1 MSRKLPQ
8 IVLVTLTQGDHTS
21 ILVFPFLSFMIFH
34 VPLLFFPKKVT
45 TNPITI
51 MSYFRLAQ
59 TSFSSFSGLFGKSF
73 PELFCPQYAT
83 RRCLPTVENE
93 MTLIYCIL
101 ICKRRGLHLFICR
114 KVQYIVLLLEIER
127 KAFLTVL
134 CSDTEYFTKE
144 NFEVTF
150 SEKIS
155 QQRKKKNLRI
165 I

>member
-8 IVLVTLTQGDHTS
+8 IVLVTLTQGDRTN

-101 ICKRRGLHLFICR
+101 ICKRREHFICLFVGR
-114 KVQYIVLLLEIER
+114 FNILCYSWRSKER
-127 KAFLTVL
+127 L
-134 CSDTEYFTKE
+134 S
-144 NFEVTF
+144 
-150 SEKIS
+150 
-155 QQRKKKNLRI
+155 
-165 I
+165 

>member
-1 MSRKLPQ
+1 MYAMSRKLPQ
-8 IVLVTLTQGDHTS
+8 IVLVTLTQGDRTS

-59 TSFSSFSGLFGKSF
+59 TSFSSFSGLCGKSF

-101 ICKRRGLHLFICR
+101 ICKRREHFICLFVGR
-114 KVQYIVLLLEIER
+114 SIY
-127 KAFLTVL
+127 
-134 CSDTEYFTKE
+134 C
-144 NFEVTF
+144 VTPRD
-150 SEKIS
+150 
-155 QQRKKKNLRI
+155 RKKGFLNSSLL
-165 I
+165 

>member
-8 IVLVTLTQGDHTS
+8 IVLVTQTQGDRTS
-21 ILVFPFLSFMIFH
+21 KLVFPFLSFMIFH

-101 ICKRRGLHLFICR
+101 ICKRREHFICLFVGR
-114 KVQYIVLLLEIER
+114 YCYPLPENLSPRCFSILSISDERLILLIHIWLERAGRREW
-127 KAFLTVL
+127 
-134 CSDTEYFTKE
+134 
-144 NFEVTF
+144 
-150 SEKIS
+150 
-155 QQRKKKNLRI
+155 
-165 I
+165 